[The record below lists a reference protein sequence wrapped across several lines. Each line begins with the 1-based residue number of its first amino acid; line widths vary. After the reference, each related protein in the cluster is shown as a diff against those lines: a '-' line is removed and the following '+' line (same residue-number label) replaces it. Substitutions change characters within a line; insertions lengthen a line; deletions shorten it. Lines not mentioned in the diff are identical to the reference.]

1 MINAVPAN
9 PDIPVR
15 SPSELDTWRLVILI
29 IASIPV
35 FHALATW
42 DADGNLGQFNH
53 ILRVYSLPVIFLEI
67 AIIIFAFW
75 TGWRPLRQIIK
86 LSRSVRFALVA
97 FVACGTLSSIAAGE
111 LAIISLL
118 NFSRYLVQALLFAA
132 LVHILKNAK
141 EFSFLSWLAYIAA
154 GSVAYVLLLA
164 LFCLQ
169 ISSPESFRWTERLP
183 SATNVRQ
190 IGNVVALIA
199 IVPVGILLMARDA
212 KTRIAASLIQI
223 CLLAFVMWSGSRGG
237 LLGYGVALVSMALFC
252 RALFKI
258 KIVTTLVA
266 TWIVSLVVALAIPA
280 PADGF
285 GMSRVKTSMSAE
297 DATSGRIEIWKSTIK
312 AINEAPVIGH
322 GSATYRFNMMKTNG
336 YPYNHPHNFV
346 LQFSYDWGI
355 LGGGLA
361 LFLLASLAV
370 RTISLLPKM
379 EPQKA
384 LAIGACGGISA
395 MASIDGALFYPL
407 PMAIAIA
414 LIAPAYAMNKSQ
426 SIN

>member
-1 MINAVPAN
+1 MINAARDN
-9 PDIPVR
+9 LDIPVR
-15 SPSELDTWRLVILI
+15 SPSKLEAWRLVILI
-29 IASIPV
+29 LAAMPV

-42 DADGNLGQFNH
+42 DADGSLSQYNH
-53 ILRVYSLPVIFLEI
+53 ILRVYSLPVVFLEL
-67 AIIIFAFW
+67 ATIISAFG
-75 TGWRPLRQIIK
+75 TGWRPLRQIAQ
-86 LSRSVRFALVA
+86 LSKSVRFALCA
-97 FVACGTLSSIAAGE
+97 FIACGTLSSIAAGE

-141 EFSFLSWLAYIAA
+141 EFSFRRWLAYIAA
-154 GSVAYVLLLA
+154 GGVAYVLLLA

-169 ISSPESFRWTERLP
+169 VTSPEIFRWTERLP

-190 IGNVVALIA
+190 IGNVVALLA
-199 IVPVGILLMARDA
+199 IVPAGFLLMADDA
-212 KTRIAASLIQI
+212 KTRIAASLVQI

-258 KIVTTLVA
+258 KIVIILVA
-266 TWIVSLVVALAIPA
+266 TWIVSLGVALAIPA

-285 GMSRVKTSMSAE
+285 GMSRVKASMSAK
-297 DATSGRIEIWKSTIK
+297 DATSGRIEIWKSTIR

-379 EPQKA
+379 DPQKA
-384 LAIGACGGISA
+384 LAIGACGGVLA

-414 LIAPAYAMNKSQ
+414 LIAPAYALNKSQ

>member
-1 MINAVPAN
+1 MMNAAPADL
-9 PDIPVR
+9 DIPVR
-15 SPSELDTWRLVILI
+15 SPSELDAWRLVILI
-29 IASIPV
+29 IAAMPV

-53 ILRVYSLPVIFLEI
+53 ILRVYSLPVVFLEL
-67 AIIIFAFW
+67 AIIIYAFG
-75 TGWRPLRQIIK
+75 TGWRPLQQIAQ
-86 LSRSVRFALVA
+86 LSKSVRFALCA
-97 FVACGTLSSIAAGE
+97 FIAFGTLSSIAAGE

-118 NFSRYLVQALLFAA
+118 NFSRYLMQALLFAA

-141 EFSFLSWLAYIAA
+141 EFSLRRWLAYIAA
-154 GSVAYVLLLA
+154 GSVAYVVLLA

-169 ISSPESFRWTERLP
+169 VTSPETFRWTERLP

-190 IGNVVALIA
+190 IGNVVALLA
-199 IVPVGILLMARDA
+199 IVPAGILLMAHDA
-212 KTRIAASLIQI
+212 KTRIAASLVQI

-237 LLGYGVALVSMALFC
+237 LLGYGVALASMALFC
-252 RALFKI
+252 RVLFKV
-258 KIVTTLVA
+258 KKVTTLVA
-266 TWIVSLVVALAIPA
+266 TWIISLVVALAIPA

-285 GMSRVKTSMSAE
+285 GMSRVKASMTAE

-312 AINEAPVIGH
+312 AISEEPLIGH
-322 GSATYRFNMMKTNG
+322 GSATYRFNMMEING
-336 YPYNHPHNFV
+336 YAYNHPHNFV

-361 LFLLASLAV
+361 LFLLATLAF
-370 RTISLLPKM
+370 RAISVSPKM

-384 LAIGACGGISA
+384 LAIGAFGGISA

-414 LIAPAYAMNKSQ
+414 LIAPAYALNKS
-426 SIN
+426 